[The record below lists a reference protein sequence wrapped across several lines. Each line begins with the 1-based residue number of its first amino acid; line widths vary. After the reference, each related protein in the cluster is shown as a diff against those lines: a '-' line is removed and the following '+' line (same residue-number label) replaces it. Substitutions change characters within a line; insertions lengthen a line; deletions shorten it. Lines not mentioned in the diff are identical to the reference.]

1 MTVDRK
7 LAEELKGEFEST
19 RRELDEMADEIASAE
34 RRMADLARP
43 DLQVGEL
50 RQMLDDARQRH
61 ARLDERERAL
71 RAEFDAVTRDIP
83 IRTH

>member
-1 MTVDRK
+1 MDTKV
-7 LAEELKGEFEST
+7 EELRREFDGT

-34 RRMADLARP
+34 RRMTDLARQ

-50 RQMLDDARQRH
+50 REMLDDARRRH

-71 RAEFDAVTRDIP
+71 RAEFIAATGDIP
-83 IRTH
+83 DRTH